1 MPRLF
6 APKKSADDTPKVAG
20 PPTPEPVTKDDLKTL
35 LEGALGGVAGQLA
48 ASIGEMKAGIE
59 QLASRPVQPQ
69 VYFQPGQPAGP
80 QGVSDEQIDQ
90 AVLTGQG
97 AAQHIR
103 ALIDREVNAAADRL
117 IQQRIAPLETFGV
130 NTLGEISKKVAMQ
143 GGTMPHYNRYR
154 KEIDEKLSQL
164 APELRANPAA
174 IDMVYKS
181 VLGEHT
187 DELVKEAAEEAIR
200 KAQEPVPVGRG
211 TTPGTGS
218 GTPRDGED
226 DIPSIADV
234 GGTPGMEALQHKGDG
249 KADQDSFAR
258 SLGYDSWSA
267 YIKQYNTLLKE
278 VG

>member
-6 APKKSADDTPKVAG
+6 APKKAAEPVVAG

-69 VYFQPGQPAGP
+69 VYFQPGQTPVP
-80 QGVSDEQIDQ
+80 QGISDADIDQ

-130 NTLGEISKKVAMQ
+130 STLGEISKKVAMQ
-143 GGTMPHYNRYR
+143 GGGMPYYTRYQ
-154 KEIDEKLSQL
+154 KEIDEKLNQL

-174 IDMVYKS
+174 IDMVYKA

-187 DELVKEAAEEAIR
+187 DELIKSAAEEAIR
-200 KAQEPVPVGRG
+200 KAQEPIPTGRG

-218 GTPRDGED
+218 AAPRDGED
-226 DIPSIADV
+226 EIPSIEEL
-234 GGTPGMEALQHKGDG
+234 GGRPGLEALQHKGDG
-249 KADQDSFAR
+249 KQDQDTFAR
-258 SLGYDSWSA
+258 SLGYENWSA
-267 YIKQYNTLLKE
+267 YIKQYNSLLKE